1 MAACGQCTIR
11 FMPSSSGWLV
21 AGVLPLIVIGIVV
34 AGVNGCRP
42 AHTPPDSRP
51 APPPPR
57 IVSLSPALTR
67 TLVDLGLEDHIVG
80 RTEFSRSVDSQI
92 TVVGNLFELDYERL
106 IRLQPTHVFVQPA
119 AGGVDKQ
126 LHRLC
131 RSRGWELGQ
140 WKINTIHDIQRTI
153 RELPLAVFSANDGRR
168 AGATRR
174 AAELLDAIAHALSP
188 PQEELWRGS
197 TLLVADTE
205 PVLAFGRRTY
215 LHDCLV
221 ALGGRN
227 VVEAVGW
234 VELSLEDVVRL
245 DPAAIILVR
254 DRRPADAAT
263 PDRVLAKLDIAAVR
277 NGRIEVLFH
286 PDATLPSSSVI
297 GVAGELRRVLQEL
310 REPGP

>member
-1 MAACGQCTIR
+1 MAACRQCTIG
-11 FMPSSSGWLV
+11 FMPSSSGRLG
-21 AGVLPLIVIGIVV
+21 AGVMGLIGIVV
-34 AGVNGCRP
+34 AGVIGCRP
-42 AHTPPDSRP
+42 SHTPPEPQP

-80 RTEFSRSVDSQI
+80 RTEFSRSVDPRI
-92 TVVGNLFELDYERL
+92 AVVGNLYELDYERL
-106 IRLQPTHVFVQPA
+106 IRLKPTHVLVQPP

-126 LHRLC
+126 LERLC
-131 RSRGWELGQ
+131 QSRGWQLRQ
-140 WKINTIHDIQRTI
+140 WKINTIQDIERTI
-153 RELPLAVFSANDGRR
+153 RELPLAVFSANDGRL
-168 AGATRR
+168 AGVTRR
-174 AAELLDAIAHALSP
+174 AAELLDAIAHAVSP
-188 PQEELWRGS
+188 PQQELWGGP

-215 LHDCLV
+215 LNDCLV

-227 VVEAVGW
+227 VVETEGW

-254 DRRPADAAT
+254 DRRPADGAAA
-263 PDRVLAKLDIAAVR
+263 DRVLAKLDIAAVR

-286 PDATLPSSSVI
+286 PDAVLPSSSVI

-310 REPGP
+310 GEPGP

>member
-1 MAACGQCTIR
+1 MAGCGQCTIGV
-11 FMPSSSGWLV
+11 MPSSSGRLG
-21 AGVLPLIVIGIVV
+21 AGVFPLIVIGIVV
-34 AGVNGCRP
+34 GGVNGCRP
-42 AHTPPDSRP
+42 SHKPPEPRP

-67 TLVDLGLEDHIVG
+67 TLVDLRLEDHIVG

-92 TVVGNLFELDYERL
+92 AVVGNLYELDYERL
-106 IRLQPTHVFVQPA
+106 IRLQPTHVFVQPP
-119 AGGVDKQ
+119 AGGVDTQ
-126 LHRLC
+126 LQRLC
-131 RSRGWELGQ
+131 RSRGWELRQ

-174 AAELLDAIAHALSP
+174 AAELLDAIADAVSP
-188 PQEELWRGS
+188 PQEELWGGP

-205 PVLAFGRRTY
+205 PVLAFGQRTY
-215 LHDCLV
+215 LDDCLV

-227 VVEAVGW
+227 VVEAEGW

-254 DRRPADAAT
+254 DRRPADAAP

-277 NGRIEVLFH
+277 NGRMKVLFH
-286 PDATLPSSSVI
+286 PDAVLPSSSVI
-297 GVAGELRRVLQEL
+297 GVARELRRVLQEL